1 MKQPIRYFSIGLIV
15 AGLALFVVY
24 SYFDK
29 PQAKMDEID
38 VDTLIS
44 MVKDNGYH
52 VMEESEYIRLSVIQ
66 GNSDEENDDDELDED
81 KTQDKDTDKEKD
93 EDEDKDKDKDND
105 KDKDKDKDK
114 GKDKDKDKD
123 KDESTKTTYTIDI
136 QPDMLPSDVSNL
148 LEKEK
153 IIKDASSFNKFL
165 EDNDYSK
172 LIQIGTFKVSSDMSE
187 EEVAKIITRS
197 N

>member
-153 IIKDASSFNKFL
+153 I
-165 EDNDYSK
+165 
-172 LIQIGTFKVSSDMSE
+172 
-187 EEVAKIITRS
+187 
-197 N
+197 

>member
-1 MKQPIRYFSIGLIV
+1 
-15 AGLALFVVY
+15 
-24 SYFDK
+24 
-29 PQAKMDEID
+29 
-38 VDTLIS
+38 
-44 MVKDNGYH
+44 
-52 VMEESEYIRLSVIQ
+52 
-66 GNSDEENDDDELDED
+66 NDDDELDED

>member
-93 EDEDKDKDKDND
+93 EDEDK
-105 KDKDKDKDK
+105 

-187 EEVAKIITRS
+187 EEVAKII
-197 N
+197 